1 MDGARDLERRRTMK
15 KVYLAVVGA
24 LVLASGSALG
34 QLAEMADG
42 GSLDAADVLT
52 EVEPRP
58 APYPV
63 NSAIVLTN
71 PHDRPAGFRIE
82 LYDHEGN
89 VAGSGSRTVAP
100 RALEVVWVSTLLNDE
115 GARFV
120 GWGIAKSERPLQC
133 NAFLAGIGVTQL
145 PVEGRRVRNSSGPV
159 RRKLFPVLAAF

>member
-1 MDGARDLERRRTMK
+1 MK
-15 KVYLAVVGA
+15 RIYVLAVA
-24 LVLASGSALG
+24 AILLASAPVLA
-34 QLAEMADG
+34 QLDRGAGDV
-42 GSLDAADVLT
+42 SPDAVDVLL

-71 PHDRPAGFRIE
+71 PHNRPTGFKIE

-89 VAGSGSRTVAP
+89 AAGGGSVTVAP
-100 RALEVVWVSTLLNDE
+100 RALEVIWVSTLLADE

-133 NAFLAGIGVTQL
+133 NAYLAGIGVTRL
-145 PVEGRRVRNSSGPV
+145 PVENQRVRRTDATT
-159 RRKLFPVLAAF
+159 RRKLFSVLAAY